1 MQLGVYSLDKVL
13 FHGEAAEVNCK
24 TARGEITILDHHA
37 PLISIL
43 AKGTMKVIDADR
55 KIYYF
60 PVRSGF
66 LEIRDGNQAKILVE
80 EELPR
85 NNKEEAFVP

>member
-43 AKGTMKVIDADR
+43 AKGIMKIVDKDR
-55 KIYYF
+55 KAHYI
-60 PVRSGF
+60 PVSSGF
-66 LEIRDGNQAKILVE
+66 LEVRGGNDVKFLVE
-80 EELPR
+80 EGL
-85 NNKEEAFVP
+85 V